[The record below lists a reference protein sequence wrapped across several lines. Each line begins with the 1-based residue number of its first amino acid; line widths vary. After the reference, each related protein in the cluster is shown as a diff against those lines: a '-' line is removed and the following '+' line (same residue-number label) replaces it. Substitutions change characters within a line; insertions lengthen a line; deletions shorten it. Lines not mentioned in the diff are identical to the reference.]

1 MTAPANQDQ
10 TQFLNDHIAY
20 RRVEGTGPT
29 VLWLGGFKSDMTGS
43 KAQALSDT
51 AQSEDWNFLRFDYSA
66 HGESKGLWDA
76 ARIGTWRQDV
86 LAVVDALTDGPLILV
101 GSSMGGWM
109 ASLLIKDRPQRVKA
123 AVLIA
128 PAPDFATEL
137 MLPNLSPEDRHALST
152 AGAFNL
158 TGYEDDVLMSQA
170 FFDEA
175 ANHRV
180 LTGPLVFDGPVRILH
195 GTADDVVP
203 WAHGVRLM
211 ETLTGNDVR
220 LSLIKSGDHRLSR
233 PEDLTLLVD
242 TVRALRAQLSCS

>member
-10 TQFLNDHIAY
+10 TRFLNDRIAC
-20 RRVEGTGPT
+20 RRIKGDGPT

-43 KAQALSDT
+43 KAQALADAAHT
-51 AQSEDWNFLRFDYSA
+51 EGWDYLRFDYSA
-66 HGESKGLWDA
+66 HGESRGQWPD

-86 LAVVDALTDGPLILV
+86 LEVVDQLTDGPLLLV

-109 ASLLIKDRPQRVKA
+109 ASLLMRDRPERVKA
-123 AVLIA
+123 AVMIA

-137 MLPNLSPEDRHALST
+137 MLPNLSPEDRRALET

-175 ANHRV
+175 ASHRV
-180 LTGPLVFDGPVRILH
+180 LIAPLRFDGPVRILH
-195 GTADDVVP
+195 GLKDEVVP
-203 WAHGVRLM
+203 WTHGVRLL
-211 ETLTGNDVR
+211 ETLTGADVR
-220 LSLIKSGDHRLSR
+220 LTLIKDGDHRLSQ
-233 PEDLTLLVD
+233 PEQIRLLID
-242 TVRALRAQLSCS
+242 TVRSLR